1 MHVIMVP
8 GMWLDASAWD
18 AVVPLV
24 RRAGHEV
31 ETMSLPGQESLSAD
45 RAGIGFEDWVTA
57 VVERIDAAS
66 RATSGAE
73 EIALVGHS
81 AAGTVVS
88 VAADRRA
95 SRISAVVYVDSAPF
109 PEGDHVNDE
118 FPVVDGEIPWPA
130 RDGFG
135 DAMLREMTDELWA
148 EMSARAIP
156 VPGGTAVQSFR
167 FTDPARHAIPT
178 TILTSEMAP
187 DELTEGITAHAGWA
201 GELAATEDLRI
212 VEIPTGHWAMFT
224 RPEELGARIVEALA
238 PRPTQGV

>member
-18 AVVPLV
+18 DVVPIV

-31 ETMSLPGQESLSAD
+31 ETMSLPGQESVDAD
-45 RAGIGFEDWVTA
+45 RAGIGFDDWVQA
-57 VVERIDAAS
+57 VVDRVDAAS

-73 EIALVGHS
+73 GIALVGHS

-95 SRISAVVYVDSAPF
+95 SRLAAVVYVDSAPF
-109 PEGDHVNDE
+109 PEGDHVDDE
-118 FPVVDGEIPWPA
+118 FPVVDGEIPWPD
-130 RDGFG
+130 RSGFG

-148 EMSARAIP
+148 TMTARAIP
-156 VPGGTAVQSFR
+156 VPGGIVEQSFR

-178 TILTSEMAP
+178 TILASEMAS
-187 DELTEGITAHAGWA
+187 DEITAGIVSRAGWA
-201 GELAATEDLRI
+201 AELVATEDLRI
-212 VEIPTGHWAMFT
+212 VGIPTGHWAMFT
-224 RPEELGARIVEALA
+224 RPDELGARIVEAIA
-238 PRPTQGV
+238 PRPARGA